1 MPCYPPNFKNPE
13 VYSSE
18 ILNLNS
24 AVDDGSFKYSPTLR
38 GEMSAQVMPVRSLNF
53 SFKKGIKL
61 GFWKR
66 WHSKISMKKK
76 SRSPMVKESSTVK
89 GKCQSSVV
97 TATSK
102 FASKGISAKM
112 RKQILRKYPP
122 AKVKQLHAK
131 LGHIDL
137 RALIKFKRNNKI
149 KALSLPPKL
158 LREYVDDKCP
168 ICYTMKR
175 RQPKRPSSLGN
186 AEKCDFKPWQMVY
199 VDTSGKWRVRS
210 SRANHYHTV
219 FVCAKFGMKI
229 TIPHRKRSHFPLVY
243 MKFVAR
249 IGSHPQHLLSDK
261 AGEINSKKIWCIAA
275 GEGLQPHLSAQ
286 EWAL

>member
-1 MPCYPPNFKNPE
+1 VAQQNSHEKEISLADGERGHVSTNF
-13 VYSSE
+13 
-18 ILNLNS
+18 
-24 AVDDGSFKYSPTLR
+24 D
-38 GEMSAQVMPVRSLNF
+38 
-53 SFKKGIKL
+53 
-61 GFWKR
+61 
-66 WHSKISMKKK
+66 
-76 SRSPMVKESSTVK
+76 VK
-89 GKCQSSVV
+89 GKCQSSAA

-168 ICYTMKR
+168 ICYIMKR

-186 AEKCDFKPWQMVY
+186 AESV
-199 VDTSGKWRVRS
+199 
-210 SRANHYHTV
+210 
-219 FVCAKFGMKI
+219 
-229 TIPHRKRSHFPLVY
+229 
-243 MKFVAR
+243 
-249 IGSHPQHLLSDK
+249 
-261 AGEINSKKIWCIAA
+261 NSNLGRW
-275 GEGLQPHLSAQ
+275 ST
-286 EWAL
+286 

>member
-1 MPCYPPNFKNPE
+1 
-13 VYSSE
+13 
-18 ILNLNS
+18 
-24 AVDDGSFKYSPTLR
+24 
-38 GEMSAQVMPVRSLNF
+38 MSVRSLNF

-66 WHSKISMKKK
+66 CHSKISMKKK
-76 SRSPMVKESSTVK
+76 SHSPMVKEVSTNFEVK
-89 GKCQSSVV
+89 GKRQSSPA

-102 FASKGISAKM
+102 FSAKKGISAKM
-112 RKQILRKYPP
+112 RQQILRKYPP

-186 AEKCDFKPWQMVY
+186 AEKCEFKPWQMVY

-219 FVCAKFGMKI
+219 FVCAKSGMKL
-229 TIPHRKRSHFPLVY
+229 TIPHRKHSHFPLVY

-261 AGEINSKKIWCIAA
+261 AGEINSKYQRYN
-275 GEGLQPHLSAQ
+275 G
-286 EWAL
+286 

>member
-1 MPCYPPNFKNPE
+1 MSPVQGLFPFVKEEGFVPFVKEEQTSFFLMPCYPPNFKNPE

-18 ILNLNS
+18 ILDLNS

-38 GEMSAQVMPVRSLNF
+38 GDMSAQVMPVRSLNF

-89 GKCQSSVV
+89 GKCQSSAA

-112 RKQILRKYPP
+112 RQQLLHKYPP

-137 RALIKFKRNNKI
+137 RALI
-149 KALSLPPKL
+149 
-158 LREYVDDKCP
+158 
-168 ICYTMKR
+168 
-175 RQPKRPSSLGN
+175 
-186 AEKCDFKPWQMVY
+186 
-199 VDTSGKWRVRS
+199 S
-210 SRANHYHTV
+210 SRE
-219 FVCAKFGMKI
+219 I
-229 TIPHRKRSHFPLVY
+229 TRSKL
-243 MKFVAR
+243 
-249 IGSHPQHLLSDK
+249 
-261 AGEINSKKIWCIAA
+261 
-275 GEGLQPHLSAQ
+275 
-286 EWAL
+286 